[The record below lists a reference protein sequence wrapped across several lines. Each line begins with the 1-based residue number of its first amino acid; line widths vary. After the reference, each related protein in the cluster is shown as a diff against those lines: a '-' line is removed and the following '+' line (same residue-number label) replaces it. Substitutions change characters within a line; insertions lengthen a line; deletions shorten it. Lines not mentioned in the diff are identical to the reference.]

1 MFDFSSFPEVA
12 DYLTYAGQGQLMLK
26 KCLDCG
32 DFHFYPRPV
41 CPHCF
46 SGNTQWSRAA
56 GEGVIYSFSVM
67 RRSAV
72 PYVIAYVQLAEGVSM
87 MTNVVDCD
95 PDALRIGQKV
105 RLTFRESEGHGTIPV
120 FAPSAD

>member
-1 MFDFSSFPEVA
+1 MA

-26 KCLDCG
+26 KCLGCG

-41 CPHCF
+41 CPHCL
-46 SGNTQWSRAA
+46 SGNTQWSRTS

-105 RLTFRESEGHGTIPV
+105 RLTFRNSEGHGTIPV